1 MYISDVFSEFDVVD
15 KKGFDAHTIINA
27 LSSIEENKKNKPE
40 FEFENLAFT
49 LVPSKEIN
57 NWGTYFG
64 PQAIFKDADD
74 NFIEVP
80 SLQNITIDA
89 VNYWE
94 QRYKTTIN
102 PLLTMRYAGLV
113 WDFKSHIFH
122 QKYDSDLYRIYVD
135 SMLKV
140 CNGDYSNHPIV
151 TTNTLERLFHIAK
164 NNERD
169 LILVKKA
176 YIDFE
181 KRHATDDSIRYW
193 ASRFIIMLENKK
205 SFSQDEI
212 NAIVQEHEQRLSRM
226 CTPVDGRVNPWI
238 IEKQALLLAD
248 YYNSL
253 QQRDNIKRVL
263 NCVEQAFLHESNNM
277 DKLQLMGNLE
287 NLHAK
292 YRYYLLEEEANRLFV
307 EIQMAGPNIQDEMH
321 VRQIESTISPEDEA
335 QAEQMFGTGVES
347 DEDRFRNFAVY
358 FIPNKVSQQASLEE
372 LVKKDSFRYL
382 NTNRLLD
389 AKGRP
394 MSVVGSYEND
404 PEGHLILHITQELH
418 NNSFF
423 LDLAIKT
430 MIECESLTTENIMNR
445 LIKPSPIFEED
456 RHSTFRKALD
466 LFFAN
471 DFITFCHLIIP
482 QIENAI
488 CNLVSISGASVLK
501 SQRNNKGFQLK
512 TLDDLLRENP
522 IKDSIGEDG
531 AYYLRLVLS
540 DQRALNIRNLLCHGI
555 VPPEAFDVHA
565 ANRLLHVLIILGLIR
580 YERKIVL

>member
-15 KKGFDAHTIINA
+15 KKGFDAHTIISA
-27 LSSIEENKKNKPE
+27 LSSIEENEKNKPE

-49 LVPSKEIN
+49 LVPSKEIS

-74 NFIEVP
+74 KFIEIP

-94 QRYKTTIN
+94 QRYKTTKN

-113 WDFKSHIFH
+113 WDFKSDIFH

-140 CNGDYSNHPIV
+140 CNEDYVNHPVI
-151 TTNTLERLFHIAK
+151 TTNILERLFHIAK
-164 NNERD
+164 NNEPD
-169 LILVKKA
+169 LILAKKA

-193 ASRFIIMLENKK
+193 ASRFLIMLENKK

-212 NAIVQEHEQRLSRM
+212 DAIVQEHEHRLSRM
-226 CTPVDGRVNPWI
+226 CTPVEGRVNPWN
-238 IEKQALLLAD
+238 IEKQAILLAD

-253 QQRDNIKRVL
+253 QQQRDNIKRVL

-277 DKLQLMGNLE
+277 DKLQLMGNLDH
-287 NLHAK
+287 LHAK
-292 YRYYLLEEEANRLFV
+292 YRHYLLEDEAKRLSV
-307 EIQMAGPNIQDEMH
+307 KIQMVGPSIQDEMC
-321 VRQIESTISPEDEA
+321 VRQIEVTISPEDET
-335 QAEQMFGTGVES
+335 QVEQMFGTGVEC

-358 FIPNKVSQQASLEE
+358 FIPNKVSQRVSLEE
-372 LVKKDSFRYL
+372 LVKKDPFKYMIS
-382 NTNRLLD
+382 NKLLD

-394 MSVVGSYEND
+394 MSVVGPYEDD
-404 PEGHLILHITQELH
+404 PEGQLILHITEELH
-418 NNSFF
+418 ENSIF
-423 LDLAIKT
+423 LNIAVQK
-430 MIECESLTTENIMNR
+430 MIECKSLTTEKMMNH

-456 RHSTFRKALD
+456 RYPIIKKALD
-466 LFFAN
+466 LFFGN
-471 DFITFCHLIIP
+471 DFIVFCHLIVP

-488 CNLVSISGASVLK
+488 CNLVSVSGASVLK
-501 SQRNNKGFQLK
+501 PQRNNNGFQIK
-512 TLDDLLRENP
+512 TLDDLLREKP
-522 IKDSIGEDG
+522 IIDSMGEDG

-555 VPPEAFDVHA
+555 VPPGSFDINA
-565 ANRLLHVLIILGLIR
+565 ANRLLHVLVILGLIR
-580 YERKIVL
+580 YQ

>member
-1 MYISDVFSEFDVVD
+1 MYISDVISEFDVVD
-15 KKGFDAHTIINA
+15 KKGFDAHTIVSA
-27 LSSIEENKKNKPE
+27 LSSVEENEKNKPE

-57 NWGTYFG
+57 SWGTYYG
-64 PQAIFKDADD
+64 PQAIFKDAND
-74 NFIEVP
+74 NLIEVP
-80 SLQNITIDA
+80 ALRNITIDA

-94 QRYKTTIN
+94 QRYKATKY

-113 WDFKSHIFH
+113 WDFKRHIFH

-135 SMLKV
+135 SMLKA
-140 CNGDYSNHPIV
+140 CNEDYANHPGI

-164 NNERD
+164 NNEQD

-181 KRHATDDSIRYW
+181 KRHATNDSIRYS
-193 ASRFIIMLENKK
+193 ASRFLIMLENKK

-212 NAIVQEHEQRLSRM
+212 DAIVQEHEQRLTRM
-226 CTPVDGRVNPWI
+226 CTPVEGRVNPWY
-238 IEKQALLLAD
+238 IEKQATLLAD

-263 NCVEQAFLHESNNM
+263 NCVEQAFLYESNNM
-277 DKLQLMGNLE
+277 NKLQLMGNLE

-292 YRYYLLEEEANRLFV
+292 YRYYSLEEEAKRLSV
-307 EIQMAGPNIQDEMH
+307 EIQKAGANIQDEMQVH
-321 VRQIESTISPEDEA
+321 QMEFTITPEIEA

-347 DEDRFRNFAVY
+347 DEDRFRNFVVY

-372 LVKKDSFRYL
+372 LVKKDPFGYMIS
-382 NTNRLLD
+382 NKLLD

-394 MSVVGSYEND
+394 MSVVGPYEND
-404 PEGHLILHITQELH
+404 PEGRLILHITEELH
-418 NNSFF
+418 KNSFF
-423 LDLAIKT
+423 LDLAVQK
-430 MIECESLTTENIMNR
+430 MIECKSLTTEKIMNR
-445 LIKPSPIFEED
+445 LIIPSPIFEED
-456 RHSTFRKALD
+456 RYPIISKALD
-466 LFFAN
+466 LFFGN
-471 DFITFCHLIIP
+471 DFTVFCHLIVP

-501 SQRNNKGFQLK
+501 PQRNNNGFQLK
-512 TLDDLLRENP
+512 TLDDLLREKP
-522 IKDSIGEDG
+522 IIDIIGEDG

-555 VPPEAFDVHA
+555 VPPESFDITA
-565 ANRLLHVLIILGLIR
+565 ANRLLHVLFILDLIR
-580 YERKIVL
+580 CE